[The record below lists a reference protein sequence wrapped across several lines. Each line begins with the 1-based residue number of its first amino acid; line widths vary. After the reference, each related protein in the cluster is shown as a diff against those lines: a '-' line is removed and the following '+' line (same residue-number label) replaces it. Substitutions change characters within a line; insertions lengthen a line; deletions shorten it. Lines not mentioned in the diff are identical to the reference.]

1 MPKNSAGKET
11 KAQGGLIC
19 FNEIEAD
26 VNMCEI
32 FLHGCGLVESCRQ
45 LGNAEVDDDQ
55 RHSTLL
61 LVPLLLGRLLDEEMK
76 LEKF

>member
-1 MPKNSAGKET
+1 M
-11 KAQGGLIC
+11 
-19 FNEIEAD
+19 
-26 VNMCEI
+26 
-32 FLHGCGLVESCRQ
+32 HGCGLVVSRWQ

>member
-1 MPKNSAGKET
+1 M
-11 KAQGGLIC
+11 
-19 FNEIEAD
+19 NEIQSD

-32 FLHGCGLVESCRQ
+32 FMHGCGLVVSRWQ

-61 LVPLLLGRLLDEEMK
+61 LLPLLLGHLLDEEMAS
-76 LEKF
+76 